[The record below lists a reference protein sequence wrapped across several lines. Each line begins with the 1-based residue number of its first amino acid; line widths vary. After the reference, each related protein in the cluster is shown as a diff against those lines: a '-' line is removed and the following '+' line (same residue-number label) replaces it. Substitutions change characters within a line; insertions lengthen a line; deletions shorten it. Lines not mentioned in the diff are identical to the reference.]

1 LYVAFSKKTRNLAAS
16 YLSKAC
22 ICGFHNLRFSLRQ
35 ETVVFKGLPFHNKPT
50 ITISGG

>member
-1 LYVAFSKKTRNLAAS
+1 MLLSLRKHEIWLQPICRKHAS
-16 YLSKAC
+16 
-22 ICGFHNLRFSLRQ
+22 GFHNLCFSLRQ